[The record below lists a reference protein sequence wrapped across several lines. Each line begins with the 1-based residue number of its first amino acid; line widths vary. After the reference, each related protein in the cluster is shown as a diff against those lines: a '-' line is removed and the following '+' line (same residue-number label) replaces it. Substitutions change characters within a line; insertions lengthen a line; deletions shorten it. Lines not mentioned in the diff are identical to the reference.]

1 MNRTMTIN
9 ARVAAA
15 RQRLRDAGLSPVESD
30 LSARLL
36 AGHVLGWSTE
46 RLLVD
51 GSAGEP
57 PDFSDRFEELVNRR
71 ASREPL
77 HYIVGHREFWGLDFE
92 VTPAVLI
99 PRPETELL
107 VEAALARISSTDA
120 ATVADLCTGC
130 GCVAIA
136 IAHERPRTRVIATDI
151 SEEALA
157 VARGNAGRL
166 GVADRVEIL
175 RGDLVDPFE
184 TLCDVIV
191 ANPPYVVLGAR
202 AALQPEVRDHEPGVA
217 LFGGDD
223 GLRLVDRLIGE
234 APSRIRP
241 GGWLLFEFGFGQDEH
256 VEQMIAASP
265 ELTFAGVERDL
276 QGIARTAIARRR

>member
-1 MNRTMTIN
+1 MTIN

-15 RQRLRDAGLSPVESD
+15 RQRLRDAGLSVLESD

-51 GSAGEP
+51 GSGGEP
-57 PDFSDRFEELVNRR
+57 PDFSDRFEELVSRR
-71 ASREPL
+71 AAREPL

-107 VEAALARISSTDA
+107 VEAALARIPSAAA

-136 IAHERPRTRVIATDI
+136 MAHERPHARVIATDI
-151 SEEALA
+151 SEEALS
-157 VARGNAGRL
+157 VARRNAERL

-175 RGDLVDPFE
+175 QGDLLDPFD
-184 TLCDVIV
+184 TVCDVIL

-202 AALQPEVRDHEPGVA
+202 SALQPEVRDHEPGVA

-223 GLRLVDRLIGE
+223 GLRLVDRLIRE

-241 GGWLLFEFGFGQDEH
+241 GGWLIFEFGFGQDEH
-256 VEQMIAASP
+256 VEEMIAAAPDLQLVS
-265 ELTFAGVERDL
+265 FERDL

>member
-1 MNRTMTIN
+1 MTIN
-9 ARVAAA
+9 GRVTAA

-36 AGHVLGWSTE
+36 AEHVLGWSRE
-46 RLLVD
+46 RLLTD
-51 GSAGEP
+51 GTGGEP
-57 PDFSDRFEELVNRR
+57 DDFTARFDELVSRR

-92 VTPAVLI
+92 LTPAVLI

-107 VEAALARISSTDA
+107 VEAALARVPPAAA
-120 ATVADLCTGC
+120 ATIADLCTGC

-136 IAHERPRTRVIATDI
+136 FAHERPHARVIATDI
-151 SEEALA
+151 SGDALA
-157 VARGNAGRL
+157 VARRNAERL
-166 GVADRVEIL
+166 GVADRVEIM

-184 TLCDVIV
+184 TICDVIV
-191 ANPPYVVLGAR
+191 ANPPYVVLGAKP
-202 AALQPEVRDHEPGVA
+202 ALQPEVRDHEPDVA

-223 GLRLVDRLIGE
+223 GLRLVDRLIRE
-234 APSRIRP
+234 APARIRS
-241 GGWLLFEFGFGQDEH
+241 GGWLIFEFGFGQDVE
-256 VEQMIAASP
+256 VEQMLAASP
-265 ELTFAGVERDL
+265 ELTFAGLERDF

>member
-1 MNRTMTIN
+1 MTIN
-9 ARVAAA
+9 AQVAAA
-15 RQRLRDAGLSPVESD
+15 RQRLRDAGLSPHESD

-36 AGHVLGWSTE
+36 AEHALGWSTE
-46 RLLVD
+46 RLLTD
-51 GSAGEP
+51 GAGRGPDGFSA
-57 PDFSDRFEELVNRR
+57 RFEELVERR

-107 VEAALARISSTDA
+107 VEATLARVPPASA
-120 ATVADLCTGC
+120 ATIADLCTGC

-136 IAHERPRTRVIATDI
+136 IAHGRPGARVIATDI

-157 VARGNAGRL
+157 VARRNAQRL
-166 GVADRVEIL
+166 GVGDRVEML
-175 RGDLVDPFE
+175 RGDLARPFD
-184 TLCDVIV
+184 TICDVVV
-191 ANPPYVVLGAR
+191 ANPPYVVAGAR

-223 GLRLVDRLIGE
+223 GLRLVDRLIRE
-234 APSRIRP
+234 APSRIRS
-241 GGWLLFEFGFGQDEH
+241 GGWLIFEFGFGQDVEVEH
-256 VEQMIAASP
+256 MLAASP
-265 ELTFAGVERDL
+265 ELAFAGLERDL
-276 QGIARTAIARRR
+276 QGIARTAIAKRR

>member
-1 MNRTMTIN
+1 MTIN

-15 RQRLRDAGLSPVESD
+15 RQRLRDAGISLAESD

-51 GSAGEP
+51 GSEGEP
-57 PDFSDRFEELVNRR
+57 HDFIDRFEELVNRR

-107 VEAALARISSTDA
+107 VEAALARTPAASA

-136 IAHERPRTRVIATDI
+136 IAHERPRAHVIATDI

-157 VARGNAGRL
+157 VARRNAERL
-166 GVADRVEIL
+166 DVAGRVEIL
-175 RGDLVDPFE
+175 RGDLIDPF
-184 TLCDVIV
+184 TTMCDVIV

-202 AALQPEVRDHEPGVA
+202 PALQPEVRDHEPDVA

-223 GLRLVDRLIGE
+223 GLRLVDRLIRE
-234 APSRIRP
+234 APSRIRA
-241 GGWLLFEFGFGQDEH
+241 GGWLIFEFGFGQDEH
-256 VEQMIAASP
+256 VEQMLAASP
-265 ELTFAGVERDL
+265 ALTLVGFERDL
-276 QGIARTAIARRR
+276 QGIARTAITRRR

>member
-1 MNRTMTIN
+1 MMTIN
-9 ARVAAA
+9 AHVAAA
-15 RQRLRDAGLSPVESD
+15 RQRLRDAGLSPGESD

-36 AGHVLGWSTE
+36 AEHVLGWSRE
-46 RLLVD
+46 RLLTD
-51 GSAGEP
+51 GNDQRVVEP
-57 PDFSDRFEELVNRR
+57 DDFTARFEELVTRR
-71 ASREPL
+71 AAREPL

-107 VEAALARISSTDA
+107 VEATLARVAETAD

-136 IAHERPRTRVIATDI
+136 IAHERPDARVIATDI
-151 SEEALA
+151 SEAALA
-157 VARGNAGRL
+157 VARRNAERH

-175 RGDLVDPFE
+175 GGDLVAPFHAV
-184 TLCDVIV
+184 CDVIV
-191 ANPPYVVLGAR
+191 ANPPYVLAGAR
-202 AALQPEVRDHEPGVA
+202 AALQPEVRDHEPHVA

-223 GLRLVDRLIGE
+223 GLRLVDRLIRE
-234 APSRIRP
+234 APSRIRS
-241 GGWLLFEFGFGQDEH
+241 GGWLIFEFGFGQDLE

-265 ELTFAGVERDL
+265 ELTFAGVERDV
-276 QGIARTAIARRR
+276 QGIARTAIAGRR

>member
-1 MNRTMTIN
+1 MSIN

-51 GSAGEP
+51 GSTGEP
-57 PDFSDRFEELVNRR
+57 PDFNVRFEELVSRR

-107 VEAALARISSTDA
+107 VEAALARISLSEA

-136 IAHERPRTRVIATDI
+136 IADERPYAHVIATDI
-151 SEEALA
+151 SGEALA
-157 VARGNAGRL
+157 VARRNAERL

-175 RGDLVDPFE
+175 GGDLVDPFE
-184 TLCDVIV
+184 TSCDVIV
-191 ANPPYVVLGAR
+191 ANPPYVVQGAR
-202 AALQPEVRDHEPGVA
+202 AALQPEVRDHEPHVA
-217 LFGGDD
+217 L
-223 GLRLVDRLIGE
+223 
-234 APSRIRP
+234 
-241 GGWLLFEFGFGQDEH
+241 
-256 VEQMIAASP
+256 
-265 ELTFAGVERDL
+265 
-276 QGIARTAIARRR
+276 

>member
-1 MNRTMTIN
+1 MTIN
-9 ARVAAA
+9 AQVAAA
-15 RQRLRDAGLSPVESD
+15 RQRLRDAGLSPHESD

-36 AGHVLGWSTE
+36 AEHALGWSTE
-46 RLLVD
+46 RLLTD
-51 GSAGEP
+51 GTGRGPDGFSA
-57 PDFSDRFEELVNRR
+57 RFEELVERR

-107 VEAALARISSTDA
+107 VEATLARVPPAGA
-120 ATVADLCTGC
+120 ATIADLCTGC

-136 IAHERPRTRVIATDI
+136 IAHDRPDARVIATDI

-157 VARGNAGRL
+157 VARRNARRL
-166 GVADRVEIL
+166 GVGDRVEML
-175 RGDLVDPFE
+175 RGDLAQPFE
-184 TLCDVIV
+184 TICDVVV
-191 ANPPYVVLGAR
+191 ANPPYVVAGAR

-223 GLRLVDRLIGE
+223 GLRLVERLILE
-234 APSRIRP
+234 APARIRS
-241 GGWLLFEFGFGQDEH
+241 GGWLIFEFGFGQDEH

-265 ELTFAGVERDL
+265 ALTLTGFARDL
-276 QGIARTAIARRR
+276 QGIARTAVARRS